1 MSVFMII
8 GNLKAEVDPY
18 STNNTL
24 DIMQGGVCVCLYVC
38 MLLYSSV
45 LLSRENREE
54 LKKTFLFMSQHGVY
68 LPNPHCE
75 LEMSVGFR

>member
-24 DIMQGGVCVCLYVC
+24 DIMQGGALRVFICLYVT
-38 MLLYSSV
+38 L
-45 LLSRENREE
+45 
-54 LKKTFLFMSQHGVY
+54 Q
-68 LPNPHCE
+68 
-75 LEMSVGFR
+75 